1 MPHRTILTRG
11 AALVKKIDVKR
22 RLALPRLVALLRL
35 VDDVDATLATHE
47 AVVAMAVAQGFQRI
61 TDFHDITRRSSREG
75 RTHRRI
81 MRRGSYA
88 SNEPH
93 DQGRASLRHRWP
105 CFRPTPAAQSGRA
118 YGRKPSS
125 GGSP

>member
-1 MPHRTILTRG
+1 MPHRAMLTRE
-11 AALVKKIDVKR
+11 AALVKKIGVKG

-35 VDDVDATLATHE
+35 VDDVDAAFATHE

-61 TDFHDITRRSSREG
+61 TDFHDITRRSSRER

-81 MRRGSYA
+81 MRRRSYD
-88 SNEPH
+88 SNAPH
-93 DQGRASLRHRWP
+93 DQGRASLRHRRP

-118 YGRKPSS
+118 YGRTPRVEA
-125 GGSP
+125 P